1 MELSGGLLHG
11 SWGPVILWGLD
22 GAAAR
27 EEGDKTGKGTGVTG
41 PLGPGT
47 GSTTGDQSPTTGSVM
62 VDAVARTGA
71 CRVGTG
77 RGSGSGSGSG
87 GGGCTTSITTRV
99 LDGSKRTGDPVCWDR
114 DGLPPSST
122 PRTST
127 QMEITRPSASR
138 SVSVVNLR
146 PRCVLV
152 QAEATWNG
160 SFQFCPINALSLLIS
175 VCNAFL

>member
-11 SWGPVILWGLD
+11 SWGRVILWGLD

-87 GGGCTTSITTRV
+87 GCTTSITTRV
-99 LDGSKRTGDPVCWDR
+99 LEGSKRTGDPVCWDR

-160 SFQFCPINALSLLIS
+160 SFQFCPIKVPNLLIS
-175 VCNAFL
+175 VCSAFL